1 MICYGASHKVEQFS
15 DFTIF
20 HIQEIG
26 HKNDITLS
34 FRQVFDSFSKK
45 LVPYNDIV
53 NIALHISLKNF
64 EQQCNG
70 INIHVA

>member
-20 HIQEIG
+20 HIQRIG

-45 LVPYNDIV
+45 LVPYDDVKSIHLKREI
-53 NIALHISLKNF
+53 IA
-64 EQQCNG
+64 
-70 INIHVA
+70 